1 MPTKKEVEAEN
12 TKLKEENDALQKFI
26 AGNMDFAAEVKT
38 LIARDWTKEFIRAR
52 LSPTTRNDGKRW
64 GWFGTTIE
72 KWFKGMARSSSVAN

>member
-38 LIARDWTKEFIRAR
+38 LIARDWTKEFI
-52 LSPTTRNDGKRW
+52 THNQERW
-64 GWFGTTIE
+64 EEVGLVWDDDWKVI
-72 KWFKGMARSSSVAN
+72 